1 MPEPLLLL
9 PPPPLLGRGGQPDP
23 HRAKPPT
30 TPPTP
35 LYTPPPLTAVR
46 RCSLSPPRSQLG
58 FLGHRGRG
66 VGACAEHWLA
76 APS

>member
-9 PPPPLLGRGGQPDP
+9 PPPPFSAVGDSPTP
-23 HRAKPPT
+23 TAPSPPLP
-30 TPPTP
+30 PPTP